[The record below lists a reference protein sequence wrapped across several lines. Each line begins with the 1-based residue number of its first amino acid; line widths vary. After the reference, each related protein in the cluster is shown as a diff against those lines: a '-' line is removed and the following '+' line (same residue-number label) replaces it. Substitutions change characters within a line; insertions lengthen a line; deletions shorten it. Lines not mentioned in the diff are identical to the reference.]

1 MNKAR
6 YRSKNRYEKFLCA
19 AEIISKK
26 ISKIKGVV
34 GVLATGGIGRGYCD
48 DYSDLDL
55 IVYVDDKKVKQ
66 IEKYIAVGYLR
77 YKEIELDTPVESYQ
91 KALNHKSPS
100 RYWSQ
105 VTRWDRENSQILFDT
120 KNRIKDLLKEKLV
133 FPDWEQKKLLRKYRQ
148 EVEEHLIYNF
158 EMWEKRG
165 DLINLSDS
173 LIRATEHL
181 VLWIY
186 AKNKKIQPYVPKW
199 LFYHLENNFVPEAK
213 YFNIIKKPYLIS
225 IKTIDQARKIRNE
238 LLKLCEKIGIKFEYK
253 DFEDLF
259 SQNRK
264 NWEKASEKTKYYLS
278 W

>member
-120 KNRIKDLLKEKLV
+120 ENRIKDLLKEKLV

-148 EVEEHLIYNF
+148 EVEEHLVYNF

-213 YFNIIKKPYLIS
+213 YFNIIKKPYLNS